1 MTMNYLTKYYKNLA
15 EDLSRRLNHLENLV
29 EASKLDDDEM
39 VDPET
44 GMPLMPLPDKFARSP
59 LPQSPSDKMV
69 SDTFSLPGSMP
80 EPTRQLPP
88 KVGRVDFSS
97 QVSAN
102 AEKDIQ
108 TSTDDDED
116 VRSNIEMDV
125 MQSNDDIPENER
137 RTSPFTGRKIERRRT
152 FLTRDANVAN
162 QIERE
167 REERHPEAAQE
178 KQNIEDIMNHLGMI
192 SIKNKWLDS
201 KLPFYNNMLNY
212 YYNKQMEKLYKNPT
226 ASILYKSPKDQETY
240 GIK

>member
-1 MTMNYLTKYYKNLA
+1 MDYLTKYYKNLA
-15 EDLSRRLNHLENLV
+15 EDLSRRLNHLQILV
-29 EASKLDDDEM
+29 EASKLEDDEM

-44 GMPLMPLPDKFARSP
+44 GMPLMPLSSKFARSP
-59 LPQSPSDKMV
+59 YTPTESDKLV
-69 SDTFSLPGSMP
+69 SNAFSVPGSFQA
-80 EPTRQLPP
+80 PTPLSPRPQL
-88 KVGRVDFSS
+88 GRVDFSS

-178 KQNIEDIMNHLGMI
+178 KQNIEDTMKRLGMI
-192 SIKNKWLDS
+192 SIKNNWLDS